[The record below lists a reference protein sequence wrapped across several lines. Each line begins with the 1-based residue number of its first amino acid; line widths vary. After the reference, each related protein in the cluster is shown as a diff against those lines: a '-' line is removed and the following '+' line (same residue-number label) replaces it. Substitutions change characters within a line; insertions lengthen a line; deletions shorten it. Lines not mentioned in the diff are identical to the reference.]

1 MPKVKLWTSP
11 DQEQAEF
18 RRRMVDSKRGARG
31 YHTQK
36 ALADA
41 AGVQQVALSMRMS
54 GKTKWDV
61 DTLSSLDRV
70 LRFSAEELSAF
81 IRGGKRHEA

>member
-1 MPKVKLWTSP
+1 MPKVKLWISP
-11 DQEQAEF
+11 EQEQAEF
-18 RRRMVDSKRGARG
+18 RRRMVDSKRGAHG
-31 YHTQK
+31 YRTQK

-41 AGVQQVALSMRMS
+41 AGVQQGALSMRMS

-81 IRGGKRHEA
+81 IRGGRKA